1 MFHQPTYLDNLEQ
14 QKLHKPNQC
23 PFIGLSNI
31 ELKSH
36 FTTHPYKQ
44 LIKCDVRS
52 RELKGRLS
60 INLQRYIQSK
70 RSDIWFKCE
79 QWGKDY
85 SLQNSLKTHVN
96 LIHGGKKYLCDQ
108 CDFTANP
115 NHDLKKHNES
125 IHSSSTYVC
134 HSCSY

>member
-1 MFHQPTYLDNLEQ
+1 M
-14 QKLHKPNQC
+14 C
-23 PFIGLSNI
+23 PFIGLSNV

-36 FTTHPYKQ
+36 FKTHQYKQ
-44 LIKCDVRS
+44 LVKCDVCS

-60 INLQRYIQSK
+60 INLQRHILSK
-70 RSDIWFKCE
+70 QCE
-79 QWGKDY
+79 QCGKDY
-85 SLQNSLKTHVN
+85 GLQNSLKTHVN